1 MRAEDRELLGLRME
15 MAAIRFDPRAAG
27 RSVPA
32 KKTADRSSERARFA
46 ARLNADARANGRM
59 LLSTLRALE
68 PSPRDL
74 PDIAEPRAE
83 ALAEWDRR
91 APLLLG
97 DPQGG
102 AERRPATLQA
112 LEDDLALRFT
122 SRINAERQQA
132 LGIDRYVWRSRDDAL
147 VRPGHAVRDD
157 RVFFW
162 DEPPEGGHPG
172 EAYNCRC
179 VAEPVL
185 VDAPEWRPTIDGSYG
200 RAIDR
205 AILEGAFD
213 AAIDFASDFL
223 PSVDDLWAL
232 LDALAELAE
241 VGADAAEL
249 AGLVVRDALVGL
261 DDGEVARRDA
271 LLGDAGAW
279 ARGLGRALR
288 DAPALAEGLVA
299 YVGALEARPAELD
312 RAYRRGLATRADVE
326 EAHRER
332 SYVRTSAALYGLAT
346 ALSARTAA
354 KGLTTRLMR
363 RLGRRTDLGDQAVGA
378 SLLNRARRARAV
390 SPHADWRRIDN
401 PGIQWGR
408 GIRQQ
413 GHPWERHLAERG
425 DLGDWIE
432 ERAPNFK
439 TFDFL
444 DRDTGLATSAKT
456 LDTRAVGYVRQPKR
470 VFGTVKGHIDR
481 IDQFVK
487 YGIGEYRIRD
497 GEIKYRRLELALPA
511 ETNSAQ
517 IDEIN
522 RARAYAESLGIE
534 MEVTFVR

>member
-1 MRAEDRELLGLRME
+1 

-32 KKTADRSSERARFA
+32 TKRADRSSKRARFA

-59 LLSTLRALE
+59 LLSTLRALDL
-68 PSPRDL
+68 SPRDL
-74 PDIAEPRAE
+74 PDITEPRAE

-102 AERRPATLQA
+102 AERRPAALQV
-112 LEDDLALRFT
+112 LEDDIALRFT

-185 VDAPEWRPTIDGSYG
+185 ADEPEWRPTIDGSYG

-249 AGLVVRDALVGL
+249 AALVVRDALVGL

-271 LLGDAGAW
+271 LLGAAGAW
-279 ARGLGRALR
+279 ARGLSRALR

-363 RLGRRTDLGDQAVGA
+363 RLGRRTDLGDEAVGA
-378 SLLNRARRARAV
+378 SLLARARRARAV

-413 GHPWERHLAERG
+413 GHPWEQHLATRG
-425 DLGDWIE
+425 DLGEWIA

-439 TFDFL
+439 TFDFF
-444 DRDTGLATSAKT
+444 DESKGLATSAKT
-456 LDTRAVGYVRQPKR
+456 LDTRALSYVRQPRRIFVAMKGYIDKAYAFDRHR
-470 VFGTVKGHIDR
+470 VGR
-481 IDQFVK
+481 
-487 YGIGEYRIRD
+487 YEIRV
-497 GEIKYRRLELALPA
+497 
-511 ETNSAQ
+511 AQ
-517 IDEIN
+517 IESITLKLAVPVGTSHEQIKEIN